1 MAVVRNLL
9 DNALKNT
16 PAGGVISVSISP
28 SSVAETQPSGRLQF
42 TITDTGKG
50 IAPDQLHYLQLMF
63 AGKTKPEVGIHGLGL
78 GMVLIHHFVQKQK
91 ATLTIESEVNKGSCF
106 RLMLK
111 A

>member
-1 MAVVRNLL
+1 MC
-9 DNALKNT
+9 
-16 PAGGVISVSISP
+16 G
-28 SSVAETQPSGRLQF
+28 
-42 TITDTGKG
+42 
-50 IAPDQLHYLQLMF
+50 HYLQLMF